1 VSQGAHE
8 SPFAM
13 LPLLSFFEEFDFDD
27 EPPRR
32 ERRLPRLRLGG
43 RVEEEELDD
52 HDEPPHGGGGGG
64 GGRGGGPRRSIGGGV
79 QWQRIGLLALALVVL
94 ALVGYWQLT
103 SCQRSA
109 EVKSYKNYVTAVN
122 DISRQ
127 ADANGKELATAILKQ
142 GQTPTGIE
150 TSVLRIAQSQ
160 AALVAKTQALKVP
173 GGMSQVHPFLIEAQ
187 KLRANGLAGMAKALK
202 DAFASVDRK
211 AQSPTV
217 ASDKVA
223 AVSLLFARVLAG
235 DIVFSDS
242 YQGNA
247 QAVLGKHTIRGA
259 SIDASQMVDVKNT
272 LQFIDPGSL
281 GDLMNGIASLTT
293 QNPNQNPAGPH
304 GTGIDGAAI
313 LPANTALDPGSTT
326 SVTAATGGSPNQF
339 AVTVKNTGCC
349 VETSIQVRG
358 LLDGKVLGTQTIP
371 LLQANTTAT
380 VKFNFTPLFG
390 VDVHTLQADVD
401 KVPGETR
408 LDNNKAVYKVRFK
421 LGGA

>member
-32 ERRLPRLRLGG
+32 ERRLPRLRLGRG
-43 RVEEEELDD
+43 VEEEELDD

-64 GGRGGGPRRSIGGGV
+64 GGRGGGPRRSFGGGV
-79 QWQRIGLLALALVVL
+79 QWQRIGLLVLALVVL

-109 EVKSYKNYVTAVN
+109 EVKRYKNYVTAVN

-127 ADANGKELATAILKQ
+127 ADANGKELAAAILKQ

-160 AALVAKTQALKVP
+160 TALVAKTQALKAP

-202 DAFASVDRK
+202 DAFDSVDKK
-211 AQSPTV
+211 ATAPTV

-247 QAVLGKHTIRGA
+247 QAVLSKHDIRGA
-259 SIDASQMVDVKNT
+259 AVDAS
-272 LQFIDPGSL
+272 
-281 GDLMNGIASLTT
+281 
-293 QNPNQNPAGPH
+293 
-304 GTGIDGAAI
+304 
-313 LPANTALDPGSTT
+313 
-326 SVTAATGGSPNQF
+326 QF

-371 LLQANTTAT
+371 LLQANATAT